1 MLHELNYSNN
11 NDHLVIVSYLVH
23 YAFFL
28 GYTVIAKRHTNES
41 FVSVIDF
48 YSHCQML
55 LEIFVTLNLSLS
67 FFFLTGREGMGGPYV
82 IIFINFIFSYLS

>member
-11 NDHLVIVSYLVH
+11 NDHLVIVSYLVQ

-41 FVSVIDF
+41 FVSFIEF

-67 FFFLTGREGMGGPYV
+67 FFLLYWKGGNGWSLCNY
-82 IIFINFIFSYLS
+82 IY